1 MPRPRY
7 RLGQGLRAL
16 AAFVTPPVL
25 ALAGQRLSDCEY
37 AAFLQLSRADQLHSL
52 RVLRAVLDAN
62 LDAPEALAKA
72 ALLHDIGKSR
82 YRLAVWQKS
91 LAVLAKSIAP
101 KLSQQWGAGESLSL
115 WRAPFEVRAH
125 HARWG
130 GAILRSCE
138 TAEAVIWLTENHQRS
153 ADELRGH
160 ALHGLLIALQRADNA
175 S

>member
-1 MPRPRY
+1 MPRLRY

-16 AAFVTPPVL
+16 LAVIKPPHL
-25 ALAGQRLSDCEY
+25 ALAEQRLSHCEY
-37 AAFLQLSRADQLHSL
+37 AAFRQLSRADQLHSL
-52 RVLRAVLDAN
+52 RVLRAVIAAHS
-62 LDAPEALAKA
+62 DAPEALLKA

-101 KLSQQWGAGESLSL
+101 GRSQKWGAGETLSL

-125 HARWG
+125 HAPWG
-130 GAILRSCE
+130 GDILRGCG
-138 TAEAVIWLTENHQRS
+138 ADEAVIWLVENHQRD
-153 ADELRGH
+153 ANELRGH
-160 ALHGLLIALQRADNA
+160 ALHGLLVALQRADNA